1 MYVLYLRPMPLP
13 LTVTAVG
20 WVPMAMAMDKHSE
33 SWWGKT
39 SLTFHLVD

>member
-20 WVPMAMAMDKHSE
+20 WVPMAMDKHSE